1 MNKYITKEYS
11 VCKTILPSINTC
23 TIAFP
28 FALFMI
34 TLAER
39 KFIRKENRLMAT
51 ERKNDT
57 KVFHVF
63 SKRIVL
69 K

>member
-39 KFIRKENRLMAT
+39 KFIRKNRLMAT
-51 ERKNDT
+51 ERKTDT
-57 KVFHVF
+57 KVFSRF
-63 SKRIVL
+63 
-69 K
+69 